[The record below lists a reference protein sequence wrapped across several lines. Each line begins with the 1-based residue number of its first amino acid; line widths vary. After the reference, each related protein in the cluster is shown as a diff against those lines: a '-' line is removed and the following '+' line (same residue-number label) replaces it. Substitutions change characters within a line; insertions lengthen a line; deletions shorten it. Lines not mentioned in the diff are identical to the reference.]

1 MTPQQT
7 PDIDAPYGL
16 VTGAIIRSEGGLK
29 TDRWDIGH
37 EVWQVRSAKYEQ
49 MEGDNSPRLY
59 VKLQSVLRLDGL
71 AFITV
76 PFDENTMQVSPPP
89 DQTPAAGV
97 MFPEPGSQVYIRES
111 NDPSRRSFRD
121 GLWEVGK
128 AFHKPIEDGAGQVL
142 QLHLKSL
149 DRINPSYMNVAFNR
163 ATMKPVM
170 PAHLAN
176 GGMVDVDIK
185 RDIQP
190 MKPLNIQKRNAA
202 P

>member
-1 MTPQQT
+1 MTPHQT

-16 VTGAIIRSEGGLK
+16 VAGAIIRSEGGLK

-37 EVWQVRSAKYEQ
+37 EVWQVRSAKYQQ
-49 MEGDNSPRLY
+49 MEGDDAPRVY
-59 VKLQSVLRLDGL
+59 VKLQSVLRMEGL

-76 PFDENTMQVSPPP
+76 PFDADTMQVSPPP

-97 MFPEPGSQVYIRES
+97 MFPEPGSQVYINES
-111 NDPSRRSFRD
+111 NDPSRPSFRD

-128 AFHKPIEDGAGQVL
+128 AFHKPIEDGTGQVL
-142 QLHLKSL
+142 QLQLKSL
-149 DRINPSYMNVAFNR
+149 DRAHLSYMNVAFNA
-163 ATMKPVM
+163 ATMKPVT

-176 GGMVDVDIK
+176 GGMVDVEIK
-185 RDIQP
+185 RDINP
-190 MKPLNIQKRNAA
+190 LKPLNIQKRNAA